1 MASVLVASGT
11 ALALN
16 YGVHLLSSYGHA
28 HLCVPQS
35 IWDIPYSMV
44 ATASPVCSFL
54 VSTIQLTQS
63 NYASIVSTTVAASLV
78 SWLKP

>member
-1 MASVLVASGT
+1 MTSVLVASGT
-11 ALALN
+11 TLALN
-16 YGVHLLSSYGHA
+16 YGVHLVSSYA
-28 HLCVPQS
+28 HGQLCVPQS

-63 NYASIVSTTVAASLV
+63 NYASVLSTTIAASLV